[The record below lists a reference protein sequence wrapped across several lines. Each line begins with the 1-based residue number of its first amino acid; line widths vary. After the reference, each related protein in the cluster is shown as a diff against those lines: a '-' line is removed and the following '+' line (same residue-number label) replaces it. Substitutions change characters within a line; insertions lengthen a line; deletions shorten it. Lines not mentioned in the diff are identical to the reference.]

1 MNRSGKNKNSSFTDM
16 THNMKSKISEETFKK
31 AVLGASIVSMTNAQG
46 TITFVNDNF
55 VQISGYSSNEL
66 IGQNHRIINSGHH
79 PKSFWVKMWKTISR
93 GDTWREEVK
102 NKAKDGTYYWVDTY
116 VMPMLNEAGELE
128 GFLSIRN
135 DITARKVAEAE
146 VIAANN
152 TLRETLD
159 FAKIGTAALQIATG
173 ELKVSKELATVLEV
187 PDPQEFKISLDQF
200 LNTFVP
206 EDDRE
211 LLINVIQEVSQ
222 NQTNQEQRVTVE
234 FEIKTV
240 TGKTKYIEAIGIF
253 QLDGIA
259 FGILQDVTKRNTLE
273 HERELARIDAITK
286 GRQIER
292 ILYSITDGFFAL
304 DRNFRFTLVN
314 PSFIEL
320 VKMKAEDILGQNL
333 FVLFPHMKDSELTNV
348 YRNALMTGESA
359 SYKFENPFD
368 KDQHFDIQIYP
379 SLEGLFVYF
388 RDISEEVYNQKK
400 LQEEETR
407 VLSMAHNLPHVV
419 TYQYVISKEGSG
431 YYSFISKAIE
441 RLFGYTVAEILNNAT
456 LLDDG
461 IHPDDREE
469 HFNSVSHS
477 IETRSIYKS
486 IYRQKAKDGVYRW
499 VDVRSVPRLDEGG
512 NLIYDGVIVD
522 ITEQKKLEQA
532 LRDQQM
538 IMQAFYNSTK
548 DISIILNASCCF
560 VSYNEMARENLINV
574 FGVSPPIGT
583 SAIPLF
589 RIFSMYPYIEEALA
603 GKHVLREQKY
613 AIGGETR
620 WYNMQIIPVKDASGS
635 VMNLIINLSDI
646 TSIKLAFQG
655 AEKARM
661 DIKAILNASMDAT
674 IFLTT
679 DYHIQILNEKTK
691 TEFKR
696 LLGREPAHG
705 DNFLDYVASVPELM
719 DKFKASFEQ
728 ALLGV
733 PVQKEAQLQLNGQE
747 LWIQIDYYPV
757 RNGGEEVVGVSI
769 NMKDIT
775 ARKEAEIKLN
785 KRDNQL
791 RATAVLA
798 NIGDWELDLRTMR
811 VFWSHEVCRIH
822 EVEPGYEP
830 DVSTAIDFY
839 TPESREAISKAV
851 QQCIETGRPYD
862 LQLEILTAKGVRKY
876 IRTIGV
882 CERYDDKAIKLYGL
896 FQDLSPQYQAQKELE
911 KLAYI
916 VRHTNNLVVITDAK
930 RKIEWVNK
938 AFEDVTGY
946 KLAEIK
952 GKTPGSFLQ
961 GPESDQL
968 VIQNVREALNRKE
981 PVQFQLLN
989 YTKWGVKYWVES
1001 RIEPVFNKEGLLTNY
1016 MAIQVEIT
1024 DKKYTDAM
1032 LSRQASRLQQANQQL
1047 INLSENIPKGAIYQL
1062 LVKHTGERIFLFISA
1077 GIENIVGVSAH
1088 EIMTDSSQL
1097 YRHQYK
1103 PDESSIREAEKTAVE
1118 HLTVFRSEFRLRHR
1132 DGHLVWVHASSK
1144 PRQVEEGTLFD
1155 GFVIDITERKEAE
1168 HALFQSK
1175 KYFESL
1181 VNSQTNYLIRLNTL
1195 GYFTFA
1201 NGRFLTK
1208 HNLSYANL
1216 VSTMFEDSLLK
1227 SDQLSARQ
1235 VVQNCV
1241 LNPGKVFPV
1250 TLRSVSPEGAT
1261 NWTEWEFVAI
1271 QNENDEVVNIQGVG
1285 LDATDRVQSQQ
1296 QLQIASSRLMLATK
1310 AARLGVGEWN
1320 LINQSIHLDDTLK
1333 EMLGIY
1339 SDEITANEFRQHI
1352 HPEDDQTLMGLVQKV
1367 SPENPIWEGTF
1378 RMLRPLDK
1386 KLRIIRFYCIAE
1398 FDDKGVAN
1406 FMTGVNL
1413 DITEQELAI
1422 TAIQE
1427 SEKRFRALADSSP
1440 VLIWMADV
1448 EKHMI
1453 YFNKRWL
1460 NFTGRLFEE
1469 EVGEGWLYC
1478 IHPEDRE
1485 EYQHMY
1491 TDHFNERHEFLM
1503 EFRLRRKDGQYRWM
1517 LGHGVPRY
1525 LDDGLF
1531 VGYIGSCFDI
1541 HDRKEAELKLL
1552 DRNREKDILI
1562 KEIHH
1567 RVKNNLQLI
1576 SSIIFIRLNKMAR
1589 GEVRTFL
1596 EETRNKI
1603 HSIALLHEHLLQ
1615 TEGLNR
1621 IDMEH
1626 YVTRLL
1632 KNLAMVNSLRD
1643 RNIELAVSIEPISID
1658 IDVAIHCGLILNEL
1672 ISNSMKHAFNDRA
1685 EGKISVSLKR
1695 TSDDKSVLRVADN
1708 GVGLPPEIPGGD
1720 TAFGMQLLEVSFKQ
1734 LKAHVTVDRIGG
1746 TSYTIVF

>member
-1 MNRSGKNKNSSFTDM
+1 MNRSGKNKNSSFNDM
-16 THNMKSKISEETFKK
+16 AHNMKSNINEDTFKK

-46 TITFVNDNF
+46 TITFVNENF
-55 VQISGYSSNEL
+55 VKISGYSSKEL
-66 IGQNHRIINSGHH
+66 IGQNHRIINSGYH
-79 PKSFWVKMWKTISR
+79 PKSFWVKMWKTIAK

-116 VMPMLNEAGELE
+116 VMPTLNEAGELE

-146 VIAANN
+146 VIATNN

-159 FAKIGTAALQIATG
+159 FAKIGTAALHIATG
-173 ELKVSKELATVLEV
+173 KVKVSKELATVLEV
-187 PDPQEFKISLDQF
+187 PDFQEFEMLLDEF
-200 LNTFVP
+200 LDTFVA

-211 LLINVIQEVSQ
+211 SLIDVIQEVSQ
-222 NQTNQEQRVTVE
+222 NQIKQEQRVTVE
-234 FEIKTV
+234 FEIKTA
-240 TGKTKYIEAIGIF
+240 TGKIKYIEAIGIF
-253 QLDGIA
+253 QSDGVA

-304 DRNFRFTLVN
+304 DRSFRFTLVN
-314 PSFIEL
+314 PAFMEL
-320 VKMKAEDILGQNL
+320 VKMKADDILGQNL
-333 FVLFPHMKDSELTNV
+333 FVLFPNMKESELTKLYNK
-348 YRNALMTGESA
+348 ALKTGDAVSLK
-359 SYKFENPFD
+359 YENPLN
-368 KDQHFDIQIYP
+368 KGQHFDIQIYP
-379 SLEGLFVYF
+379 SLEGLFVYY
-388 RDISEEVYNQKK
+388 RDISEEVYNQQK
-400 LQEEETR
+400 LQEEESR
-407 VLSMAHNLPHVV
+407 VLSLAHNLPHVV
-419 TYQYVISKEGSG
+419 TYQYVISKEGKG
-431 YYSFISKAIE
+431 YYSFISKAVE
-441 RLFGYTVAEILNNAT
+441 RLFGYTVTELLNNAT
-456 LLDDG
+456 LLDEG
-461 IHPDDREE
+461 IHPDDREA
-469 HFNSVSHS
+469 HFKSVDQS

-486 IYRQKAKDGVYRW
+486 IYRQKTKNDTYKW
-499 VDVRSVPRLDEGG
+499 VDVRSVPRWDEDG
-512 NLIYDGVIVD
+512 NVIYDGVIVD

-538 IMQAFYNSTK
+538 IMKAFFNSTK
-548 DISIILNASCCF
+548 DISIILDASCCF
-560 VSYNEMARENLINV
+560 VSYNEMARENLENV
-574 FGVSPPIGT
+574 FGVSPPPGT

-589 RIFSMYPYIEEALA
+589 RVFSMYPFIEEALA
-603 GKHVLREQKY
+603 GTHVLREQKY
-613 AIGGETR
+613 TIGGETR
-620 WYNMQIIPVKDASGS
+620 WYNMQIIPVKDANGG

-646 TSIKLAFQG
+646 TSVKLAFQG

-696 LLGREPAHG
+696 LFGREPAHG
-705 DNFLDYVASVPELM
+705 EDFLEYVTYVPGLM
-719 DKFKASFEQ
+719 NKFKESFQ
-728 ALLGV
+728 RALLGV
-733 PVQKEAQLQLNGQE
+733 PVQKEAQLQLNNQE

-757 RNGGEEVVGVSI
+757 RNGRDEVVGVSI

-775 ARKEAEIKLN
+775 SRKEAEINLN
-785 KRDNQL
+785 KRDIQL

-798 NIGDWELDLRTMR
+798 NIGDWELDLKTMR

-830 DVSTAIDFY
+830 NVNTAIDFY
-839 TPESREAISKAV
+839 APEGREAISKAV
-851 QQCIETGRPYD
+851 QQCVETGKPYD
-862 LQLEILTAKGVRKY
+862 LQLEIITARGTRKY

-882 CERYDDKAIKLYGL
+882 SERYNDKAIKLYGL

-916 VRHTNNLVVITDAK
+916 VRHTNNLVVITDAN
-930 RKIEWVNK
+930 RKIEWVNR

-946 KLAEIK
+946 KLEEIK

-961 GPESDQL
+961 GPESNQS
-968 VIQNVREALNRKE
+968 VIQDVRAALNRRE

-1001 RIEPVFNKEGLLTNY
+1001 RIEPVFNKEGMLTNF

-1062 LVKHTGERIFLFISA
+1062 LVKHSGERIFLFISA
-1077 GIENIVGVSAH
+1077 GIENIVGVTAQ
-1088 EIMTDSSQL
+1088 EIMSDSSNL
-1097 YRHQYK
+1097 YRQQYK
-1103 PDESSIREAEKTAVE
+1103 PDEFSIREAERIATE
-1118 HLTVFRSEFRLRHR
+1118 QLTVFRSEFRLRHR
-1132 DGHLVWVHASSK
+1132 EGHLIWVHASSK
-1144 PRQVEEGTLFD
+1144 PRSVEEGILFD

-1201 NGRFLTK
+1201 NDRFLTK
-1208 HNLSYANL
+1208 HNLSSPKL
-1216 VSTMFEDSLLK
+1216 VITMFEDNLLS
-1227 SDQLSARQ
+1227 SDRLSARQ
-1235 VVQNCV
+1235 IIQNCV

-1250 TLRSVSPEGAT
+1250 TLRSISQEGIT

-1271 QNENDEVVNIQGVG
+1271 QNEDDEVVNIQGVG
-1285 LDATDRVQSQQ
+1285 LDATDRIQSQQ

-1310 AARLGVGEWN
+1310 AARLGVGEWD
-1320 LINQSIHLDDTLK
+1320 LKNQRIHLDDTLK
-1333 EMLGIY
+1333 EMLGID
-1339 SDEITANEFRQHI
+1339 SDEIKVSDFRQHI
-1352 HPEDDQTLMGLVQKV
+1352 HPEDDQKLMALVLQI
-1367 SPENPIWEGTF
+1367 SPENPIWEGSF
-1378 RMLRPLDK
+1378 RMLRPVDK

-1398 FDDKGVAN
+1398 FDEKGVAN
-1406 FMTGVNL
+1406 FLTGVNL
-1413 DITEQELAI
+1413 DVTEQELAI

-1440 VLIWMADV
+1440 VLIWMADI

-1469 EVGEGWLYC
+1469 EVGEGWLSG

-1485 EYQHMY
+1485 EYRHMY
-1491 TDHFNERHEFLM
+1491 IDHFNERHEFLM
-1503 EFRLRRKDGQYRWM
+1503 EFRLRRNDGQYRWM

-1525 LDDGLF
+1525 MEDDLF

-1541 HDRKEAELKLL
+1541 HDRKETELKLL
-1552 DRNREKDILI
+1552 ERNREKDILI

-1589 GEVRTFL
+1589 GDVRTFL

-1615 TEGLNR
+1615 TEGINR
-1621 IDMEH
+1621 IDMKH

-1632 KNLAMVNSLRD
+1632 KNLTLVNGLRD
-1643 RNIELAVSIEPISID
+1643 RNIELTMSIEPISLD

-1672 ISNSMKHAFNDRA
+1672 ISNSLKHAFKNRKD
-1685 EGKISVSLKR
+1685 GKITVSLK
-1695 TSDDKSVLRVADN
+1695 SAPDNKSVLLVADN
-1708 GVGLPPEIPGGD
+1708 GVGLPNEIPGGE

-1734 LKAHVTVDRIGG
+1734 LKADVTIDRNAG